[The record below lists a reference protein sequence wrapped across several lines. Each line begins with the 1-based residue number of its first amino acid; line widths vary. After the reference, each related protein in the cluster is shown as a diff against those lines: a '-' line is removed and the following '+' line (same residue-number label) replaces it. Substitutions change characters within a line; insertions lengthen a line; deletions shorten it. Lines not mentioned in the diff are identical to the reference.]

1 MEVVTAV
8 LPAGEEEV
16 GVVPPGDLRGGA
28 GPSLRPEEAVRN
40 LWLAL
45 GQNHRRM
52 NQNFQR

>member
-8 LPAGEEEV
+8 PPAGEEEV
-16 GVVPPGDLRGGA
+16 GVVPLGDLRGGA

-45 GQNHRRM
+45 DQNHRRM